1 MAFTVAKIDNS
12 VFGNKNMA
20 VLSCTADAAADA
32 FASPFKYVDHVIFSP
47 QSMSTG
53 ANGGAKIRKNVL
65 SAGTAS
71 NGYIAVTGITSG
83 DVFFLV
89 VFGH

>member
-1 MAFTVAKIDNS
+1 MAFTVATIEKT
-12 VFGNKNMA
+12 VFGNKNIA
-20 VLSCTADAAADA
+20 VLSCTADAASDA
-32 FASPFKYVDHVIFSP
+32 FASPFRYVDHVQFSP

-71 NGYIAVTGITSG
+71 NGYIAVTGVTSG
-83 DVFFLV
+83 DVFFLTV
-89 VFGH
+89 WGH

>member
-1 MAFTVAKIDNS
+1 MAFTVAVIDKS

-20 VLSCTADAAADA
+20 VMSCTADAESDA
-32 FASPFKYVDHVIFSP
+32 FASPFKFVDNVMFSP

-71 NGYIAVTGITSG
+71 LGWIAVTGVTSG
-83 DVFFLV
+83 DVFFLT